1 MGRLIAFQLLPYRV
15 EVAVD
20 DERLSSKL
28 RYLSNGAR
36 QPLEPRWTMH
46 YTVAGRG
53 PFDVREEG
61 DYLARVG
68 RPDDVL
74 YVLYGRCHARLADYM
89 SLAGWVPLHA
99 GVVTIGHRRVLVIG
113 RKGAGKTTLAV
124 RLLFDGQAAEG
135 DELVFTRGG
144 EAVSLPR
151 NFHLKGDAPDVLPEL
166 APLWAGLSTTSTSD
180 GMLLAAFNPAA
191 TGFAWEVRRA
201 PVDIA
206 FALRP
211 NYGASSSVRPT
222 SAVALVA
229 DAMANVFP
237 TTVATPDVVRACS
250 LLLRDV
256 EAYVLTVGDVAESAS
271 LVVAAATRRARAA
284 S

>member
-1 MGRLIAFQLLPYRV
+1 V

-20 DERLSSKL
+20 DERLWSKL

-36 QPLEPRWTMH
+36 QPVEPRRTMR

-53 PFDVREEG
+53 PYDVREEG
-61 DYLARVG
+61 DYLGRVG

-74 YVLYGRCHARLADYM
+74 YVLYGRCHARLADCM

-99 GVVTIGHRRVLVIG
+99 GIVAICDRRVLLIG
-113 RKGAGKTTLAV
+113 RKGVGKTTLAL
-124 RLLFDGQAAEG
+124 RLLFDGHSAEG
-135 DELVFTRGG
+135 DELVYTRGG

-151 NFHLKGDAPDVLPEL
+151 NFHLKGDAPDVVPEV
-166 APLWAGLSTTSTSD
+166 APLWGGLSTTSTSD
-180 GMLLAAFNPAA
+180 GTVLAAFNPAA
-191 TGFAWEVRRA
+191 TGRAWEVRRA

-206 FALRP
+206 FVLRP
-211 NYGASSSVRPT
+211 NHGASSSARPT

-237 TTVATPDVVRACS
+237 TTVAAPDVVRACS

-256 EAYVLTVGDVAESAS
+256 EAYELTVGDVAQSAS
-271 LVVAAATRRARAA
+271 LVVAAATRRVDPA